1 MRLLL
6 DECLPRKLGP
16 MFSNRGHQCHT
27 VREAGFEGI
36 ENGEL
41 LTLAESDFDVLVTVD
56 KNIRYQQNMR
66 GRNIA
71 ILVIRTPSNDLS
83 DIQTCVPEALIA
95 LESIQPGEIVEV
107 GAG

>member
-1 MRLLL
+1 
-6 DECLPRKLGP
+6 

-56 KNIRYQQNMR
+56 KNIRYQKY
-66 GRNIA
+66 A
-71 ILVIRTPSNDLS
+71 RTEYCHFSYPNP
-83 DIQTCVPEALIA
+83 IQ
-95 LESIQPGEIVEV
+95 
-107 GAG
+107 